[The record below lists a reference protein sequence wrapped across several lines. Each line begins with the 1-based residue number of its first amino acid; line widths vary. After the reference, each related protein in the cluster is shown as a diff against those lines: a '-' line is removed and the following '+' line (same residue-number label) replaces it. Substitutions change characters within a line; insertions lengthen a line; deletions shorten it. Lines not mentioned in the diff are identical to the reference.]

1 MKTMVFLLLACMVLT
16 ARGDE
21 VTSDVV
27 VYGATAGGATA
38 AVAAARQGA
47 KVVLI
52 EPGRHVGGMLSG
64 GLGHSDVVG
73 QQNLIGGLCLEVY
86 QRIARHYGESDPK
99 KAFDFEPHVAEQ
111 VLDGLLREAGV
122 RVVFGQRVE
131 SVTKRGA
138 RIVALKTDNGAS
150 YVARVFLDASYEGDL
165 MAKAHVRYTVGRE
178 GRAQYGEW
186 LAGRMELLPGHH
198 QFKYAVSPWRDGK
211 LLPFITPQEKLV
223 PTGEGD
229 GKCQSYCFRLCLTDR
244 PENRIPIAKP
254 DHYNPDDYELARR
267 CIQAGGDV
275 SLGIARVPNGKCDAN
290 SGGPVSSNLLGASWE
305 YPEAGPQRRR
315 EIWEQHL
322 RWAHGLVW
330 FLQNDPAVPEKQRAR
345 MRQWGLCKD
354 EFQDTGGWPHQLY
367 IREGRRM
374 LGESVVTQHDL
385 EEHRTKPDS
394 IGMGGYNIDI
404 REVQWVSVRT
414 FLFPKAAD
422 RVYVEGYVSQPVQPW
437 QIPYSALLP
446 RRAECD
452 NLLVAV
458 CPSMSTVAYASFR
471 MEPGYMIAGHASGLA
486 AALAGKDN
494 VAVQQVPVAALQ
506 RLLREQGQV
515 LEVAP

>member
-1 MKTMVFLLLACMVLT
+1 MKTAVFLLLACSVLT
-16 ARGDE
+16 TRGDE

-86 QRIARHYGESDPK
+86 QRIAKHYGESDPK

-111 VLDGLLREAGV
+111 VLDELLREAGV

-138 RIVALKTDNGAS
+138 RIVALKTDTGAS

-165 MAKAHVRYTVGRE
+165 MAKARVRYTVGRE

-186 LAGRMELLPGHH
+186 LAGRTELLPGHH

-211 LLPFITPQEKLV
+211 LLPFITPQEKLA

-229 GKCQSYCFRLCLTDR
+229 GKFQSYCFRLCLTDR
-244 PENRIPIAKP
+244 PENRIPIAQP

-267 CIQAGGDV
+267 CIQSGGDV
-275 SLGIARVPNGKCDAN
+275 SLGIARVPNGKSDAN
-290 SGGPVSSNLLGASWE
+290 SGGPVSSNLLGAAWE

-330 FLQNDPAVPEKQRAR
+330 FLQNDPSVPEKQRAR

-374 LGESVVTQHDL
+374 LGETVVTQHDL

-437 QIPYSALLP
+437 QIPYSSLLP

-494 VAVQQVPVAALQ
+494 VAVQQVPVAKLQ

-515 LEVAP
+515 LEAAP